1 MASGRMSTNNSSDE
15 EAVEQAEALDVTAG
29 RSSSSN
35 SSPDIFRDGGPA
47 HELGL
52 WLRALDS
59 FCQTRNHPANPD
71 QTDAVARDW
80 ANEARIARRVLLR
93 SIQLS
98 HSLLN
103 PYDAQDDAL
112 SELEGTPVASAASAA
127 PPLSASFDSDILADA
142 ADRSFLK
149 LAEALKDAL
158 AVLDSLL
165 EKPAVNLHAWAS
177 FGKMLTRQLE
187 MLEAAK
193 ALKRAEHHYSTA
205 KLQDALVALTRRDS
219 VPQALGPDLLI
230 IFTELARLLRRL
242 EFVQD
247 ALKRDQPLKQTLPLF
262 ALVHEGGRWLVE
274 FIEACIARADGQ
286 DQSIIDALDVTNY
299 AITMELRKVFTQ
311 ELVGVSEL
319 RQAPAIY
326 ARVEIAH
333 GLLKNC
339 FEQSTIGLAQSFD
352 TTVTGARLFDSLQVK
367 LEQSLALRRD
377 LWLLLQLIQ
386 RAEKERDQ
394 HPVSQLVASLSAFHD
409 TSLHYLMYKDWEAC
423 ERFIEEVSAA
433 RGAIELTPVLHRF
446 GAFLETLFNQ
456 VSMRTVLAE
465 YAFDYPALENPL
477 K

>member
-1 MASGRMSTNNSSDE
+1 MER
-15 EAVEQAEALDVTAG
+15 AESLDVTAG
-29 RSSSSN
+29 RSSSS
-35 SSPDIFRDGGPA
+35 PEIFRDGGPA

-59 FCQTRNHPANPD
+59 FCQVRNHPANPD
-71 QTDAVARDW
+71 RPDDVARDW
-80 ANEARIARRVLLR
+80 ASESRIARRVLLR
-93 SIQLS
+93 SIQLA

-103 PYDAQDDAL
+103 PYSPQDDAL
-112 SELEGTPVASAASAA
+112 SELEETTVAGAAVVA
-127 PPLSASFDSDILADA
+127 PTASLDTDILADA

-158 AVLDSLL
+158 ALCDSLL

-187 MLEAAK
+187 LLEASK
-193 ALKRAEHHYSTA
+193 VLKRAEHHYSTA

-219 VPQALGPDLLI
+219 VPTALGPDLLI

-242 EFVQD
+242 EFIEN

-262 ALVHEGGRWLVE
+262 ALVHEVARSLVE
-274 FIEACIARADGQ
+274 FIEGCIARADKL
-286 DQSIIDALDVTNY
+286 DQTIIDALDVTNY
-299 AITMELRKVFTQ
+299 AITMELRKVYTK

-319 RQAPAIY
+319 RQAPPIY
-326 ARVEIAH
+326 ARIEIAH

-352 TTVTGARLFDSLQVK
+352 PTLTGSRLFDSLQIK

-377 LWLLLQLIQ
+377 LWLLLQLMQ

-394 HPVSQLVASLSAFHD
+394 HPISQLVESLSAFHD
-409 TSLHYLMYKDWEAC
+409 GSLHYLMYKDWEAC

-446 GAFLETLFNQ
+446 GAYLETLFNQ
-456 VSMRTVLAE
+456 VSMRTVLADH
-465 YAFDYPALENPL
+465 AFDYPALENPQH
-477 K
+477 